1 MQEIELQ
8 QRCTAFQELTKDEQY
23 RLIQEL
29 LAKRNDP
36 EAQQLLDRYIELFY
50 AMHKSKTETK
60 KEKREWRLSVAR
72 VVIGLAGCLVLVVP
86 VAAKC
91 HSLWKEHHQP
101 EVDPGYTLDENEIIP
116 GGCQEEDFE
125 SIEALKERY
134 PTMQTPTFIPEAYT
148 LNEIHVTRIP
158 GSIDVY
164 IGYKN
169 QSEEYMNVSIVHSNS
184 KLNISIEYDYGSQQ
198 HITED
203 GISYCFATNLDRNVA
218 FWTVSENGFDK
229 LYIVNLPQKAGDI
242 KEIVFSFQ

>member
-1 MQEIELQ
+1 MTETEQSCLIRSL
-8 QRCTAFQELTKDEQY
+8 LTKRDD
-23 RLIQEL
+23 
-29 LAKRNDP
+29 A
-36 EAQQLLDRYIELFY
+36 EAQKLLDRCLSIW
-50 AMHKSKTETK
+50 
-60 KEKREWRLSVAR
+60 KRAHGYQESFFRRRGRRIALLLSVG
-72 VVIGLAGCLVLVVP
+72 IGLAGCTVLSVP
-86 VAAKC
+86 VFSKYYTMWQQEQ
-91 HSLWKEHHQP
+91 HP
-101 EVDPGYTLDENEIIP
+101 VDPGYTLD
-116 GGCQEEDFE
+116 GTGDFSEEDFE

-218 FWTVSENGFDK
+218 FWTVSENDFDK
-229 LYIVNLPQKAGDI
+229 LYIVSLPQKAGDI
-242 KEIVFSFQ
+242 KEIVFSFE

>member
-1 MQEIELQ
+1 MTETEQSCLIRSL
-8 QRCTAFQELTKDEQY
+8 LTKRDD
-23 RLIQEL
+23 
-29 LAKRNDP
+29 A
-36 EAQQLLDRYIELFY
+36 EAQKLLDRCLSIW
-50 AMHKSKTETK
+50 
-60 KEKREWRLSVAR
+60 KRAHGYQESFFRRRGRRIALLLSVG
-72 VVIGLAGCLVLVVP
+72 IGLAGCTVLSIP
-86 VAAKC
+86 VFSKYYTMWQQEQ
-91 HSLWKEHHQP
+91 HP
-101 EVDPGYTLDENEIIP
+101 VDPGYTLDENEIIP

-218 FWTVSENGFDK
+218 FWTVSENDFDK
-229 LYIVNLPQKAGDI
+229 LYIVSLPQEAGDI

>member
-1 MQEIELQ
+1 MTETEQSCLIRSL
-8 QRCTAFQELTKDEQY
+8 LTKRDD
-23 RLIQEL
+23 
-29 LAKRNDP
+29 A
-36 EAQQLLDRYIELFY
+36 EAQKLLDRCLSIW
-50 AMHKSKTETK
+50 
-60 KEKREWRLSVAR
+60 KRAHGYQESFFRRRGRRIALLLSVG
-72 VVIGLAGCLVLVVP
+72 IGLAGCTVLSVP
-86 VAAKC
+86 VFSKYYTMWQQEQ
-91 HSLWKEHHQP
+91 HP
-101 EVDPGYTLDENEIIP
+101 VDPGYTLDENEIIP

-218 FWTVSENGFDK
+218 FWTVSENDFDK
-229 LYIVNLPQKAGDI
+229 LYIVSLPQKAGDI

>member
-1 MQEIELQ
+1 MTETEQSCLIRSL
-8 QRCTAFQELTKDEQY
+8 LTKRDD
-23 RLIQEL
+23 
-29 LAKRNDP
+29 A
-36 EAQQLLDRYIELFY
+36 EAQKLLDRCLSIW
-50 AMHKSKTETK
+50 
-60 KEKREWRLSVAR
+60 KRAHGYQESFFRRRGRRIALLLSVG
-72 VVIGLAGCLVLVVP
+72 IGLAGCTVLSVP
-86 VAAKC
+86 VFSKYYTMWQQEQ
-91 HSLWKEHHQP
+91 HP
-101 EVDPGYTLDENEIIP
+101 VDPGYTLDENEIIP

-218 FWTVSENGFDK
+218 FWTVSENDFDK